1 MKPQQIKIV
10 AAFALP
16 FNAVIVNAALVNV
29 TGQLNLL
36 TMGAFASAAA
46 TFNNQHSENEQSIT
60 LEEML

>member
-10 AAFALP
+10 AAFVLA
-16 FNAVIVNAALVNV
+16 FNAASVNAALVTV
-29 TGQLNLL
+29 TAEFNQL

-46 TFNNQHSENEQSIT
+46 TFNNQLSENEQSIT